1 MRLPTVSRTGAWSL
15 TSGTSN
21 NRLAGS
27 QASAPTR
34 SRLHAWANSRP
45 GSLTQ
50 VYQAMNTSPFGQTQ
64 TAAKWLCVENTGP
77 NESVRIAGFLPSFDQ
92 LTKYGF
98 VGSGPAV
105 GAGDCLTSFW
115 YGSNTTGSG
124 LVVGGSPWTTRKPV
138 SRLAS

>member
-1 MRLPTVSRTGAWSL
+1 MRLPAVSSTEAWSL
-15 TSGTSN
+15 TSGTSK

-27 QASAPTR
+27 QASAPIR

-50 VYQAMNTSPFGQTQ
+50 VYQAMSTSPFGQTQ

-77 NESVRIAGFLPSFDQ
+77 NESGRIVGFFPSFDQ

-98 VGSGPAV
+98 AGSGPSV
-105 GAGDCLTSFW
+105 GAGVCFTSFW
-115 YGSNTTGSG
+115 YGS
-124 LVVGGSPWTTRKPV
+124 
-138 SRLAS
+138 